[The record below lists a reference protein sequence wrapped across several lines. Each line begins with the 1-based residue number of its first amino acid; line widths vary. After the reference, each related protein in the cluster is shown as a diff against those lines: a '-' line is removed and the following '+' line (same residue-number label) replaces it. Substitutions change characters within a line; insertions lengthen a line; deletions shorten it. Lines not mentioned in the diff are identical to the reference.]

1 MKKFF
6 IDIFKPLGIVF
17 GDIGTS
23 PIYTLTIIAL
33 LTKPK
38 IEDIY
43 GIVSLIIWTI
53 VIIVSIQYAYLAMRF
68 SIRGEGGKIILG
80 EIAIRNLKNL
90 RMISFILLLIY
101 LGIGFLSG
109 DGIITPAISVLSAVE
124 GIKVISYFQN
134 LDQNIIIAITIVI
147 FIFLFSIQKGGADKI
162 YPLFSPIML
171 VWFLSLLIVGFIEIL
186 KVPNILIA
194 LNPLFAIEFIIKN
207 GVLSFIILS
216 EVILAA
222 TGGEALYSDMGH
234 IGKERIQKSWFFFV
248 FPSLTFNYL
257 GQGAYLIRNP
267 NSQSVFFE
275 MFKENF
281 PYLYIPFLILTISA
295 TIIASQ
301 AIITAVFS
309 LFFQASNLGFFPR
322 IRFKHLSKELYGQ
335 IYSSFINYTLFVL
348 VVLIVIIFKK
358 TENLGHAYGFSVAL
372 TMLIT
377 GILLSILHFHRKE
390 WILFF
395 LSIFITICDLLF
407 VLSGTLK
414 IPNGAYIP
422 IVIAVFL
429 IFIIINYTNGQR
441 KVYEKLQPVDF
452 KEFEVMFDNAYEN
465 ANKIKG
471 TAVFLVRD
479 YQKVPPY
486 VINVMFNQAIIY
498 ERNVFLSLVKKDEP
512 FGIKFGFEKELLPGL
527 DLFKIEFGYLEFVNV
542 EEILKESGID
552 EKVIFYGIE
561 EIVTNKWFYKIF
573 AFIKKISPRFDEFYN
588 FPSNKM
594 HGVISRVI
602 I

>member
-1 MKKFF
+1 
-6 IDIFKPLGIVF
+6 
-17 GDIGTS
+17 
-23 PIYTLTIIAL
+23 
-33 LTKPK
+33 
-38 IEDIY
+38 
-43 GIVSLIIWTI
+43 
-53 VIIVSIQYAYLAMRF
+53 
-68 SIRGEGGKIILG
+68 
-80 EIAIRNLKNL
+80 
-90 RMISFILLLIY
+90 
-101 LGIGFLSG
+101 
-109 DGIITPAISVLSAVE
+109 
-124 GIKVISYFQN
+124 
-134 LDQNIIIAITIVI
+134 
-147 FIFLFSIQKGGADKI
+147 
-162 YPLFSPIML
+162 
-171 VWFLSLLIVGFIEIL
+171 
-186 KVPNILIA
+186 
-194 LNPLFAIEFIIKN
+194 
-207 GVLSFIILS
+207 
-216 EVILAA
+216 
-222 TGGEALYSDMGH
+222 
-234 IGKERIQKSWFFFV
+234 
-248 FPSLTFNYL
+248 
-257 GQGAYLIRNP
+257 
-267 NSQSVFFE
+267 

-429 IFIIINYTNGQR
+429 IFIIINYTKGQR

-561 EIVTNKWFYKIF
+561 EIVTDKWFYKIF

>member
-6 IDIFKPLGIVF
+6 SDIFRPLGIVF

-33 LTKPK
+33 LTKPRQ
-38 IEDIY
+38 EDIY
-43 GIVSLIIWTI
+43 GIVSLIFWTL
-53 VIIVSIQYAYLAMRF
+53 VIIVSIQYAFLAMRF
-68 SIRGEGGKIILG
+68 SIRGEGGQIILG
-80 EIAIRNLKNL
+80 EIALKNIKNL
-90 RMISFILLLIY
+90 RVVSFISLLIY
-101 LGIGFLSG
+101 FGISFLAG

-134 LDQNIIIAITIVI
+134 LDQNFIIAITIAI
-147 FIFLFSIQKGGADKI
+147 FIFLFYIQKGGADKI
-162 YPLFSPIML
+162 YPAFSPIML
-171 VWFLSLLIVGFIEIL
+171 IWFLALFIVGLLETI
-186 KVPNILIA
+186 KMPSILIA
-194 LNPLFAIEFIIKN
+194 LNPIFAIEFIIKN
-207 GVLSFIILS
+207 GMLSFVALS

-222 TGGEALYSDMGH
+222 TGGEALYSDIGH
-234 IGKERIQKSWFFFV
+234 IGKERIQKSWFFLV
-248 FPSLTFNYL
+248 FPSLVFNYL
-257 GQGAYLIRNP
+257 GQGVYLIKNP
-267 NSQSVFFE
+267 NSQNVFFE
-275 MFKENF
+275 MFNENF
-281 PYLYIPFLILTISA
+281 PYLYIPFLILTILA

-309 LFFQASNLGFFPR
+309 LFFQASNLGLFPR
-322 IRFKHLSKELYGQ
+322 IKFKHLSKELYGQ
-335 IYSSFINYTLFVL
+335 IYSSFVNYSLFVC
-348 VVLIVIIFKK
+348 VVLVILIFKK
-358 TENLGHAYGFSVAL
+358 SENLGHAYGFSVAL

-377 GILLSILHFHRKE
+377 GILLSILNFYKKE
-390 WILFF
+390 WIFF
-395 LSIFITICDLLF
+395 VLSVCVTICDLMF
-407 VLSGTLK
+407 VLSGSLK
-414 IPNGAYIP
+414 IPSGAYIP
-422 IVIAVFL
+422 IVIAIFL
-429 IFIIINYTNGQR
+429 IFIIINYTKGQR
-441 KVYEKLQPVDF
+441 KVYEKLQPIDF
-452 KEFEVMFDNAYEN
+452 KEFEIMFNNVYEN

-512 FGIKFGFEKELLPGL
+512 FGIKFGFEKELLYGL

-552 EKVIFYGIE
+552 EKVIFYGFE
-561 EIVTNKWFYKIF
+561 EIITDKWFYKIY
-573 AFIKKISPRFDEFYN
+573 AFIKRISPRFDEFYN
-588 FPSNKM
+588 FPSHKM

>member
-207 GVLSFIILS
+207 GLLSFIILS

-429 IFIIINYTNGQR
+429 IFIIINYTKGQR

>member
-1 MKKFF
+1 MKKFL

-207 GVLSFIILS
+207 GLLSFIILS

-267 NSQSVFFE
+267 SSQSVFFE

-429 IFIIINYTNGQR
+429 IFIIINYTKGQR

-561 EIVTNKWFYKIF
+561 EIVTDKWFYKIF

>member
-1 MKKFF
+1 MKKFL

-207 GVLSFIILS
+207 GLLSFIILS

-377 GILLSILHFHRKE
+377 GIFLSILHFHRKE

-561 EIVTNKWFYKIF
+561 EIVTDKWFYKIF

>member
-207 GVLSFIILS
+207 GLLSFIILS

-429 IFIIINYTNGQR
+429 IFIIINYTKGQR

-561 EIVTNKWFYKIF
+561 EIVTDKWFYKIF

>member
-53 VIIVSIQYAYLAMRF
+53 VIIVSLQYAYLAMRF

-207 GVLSFIILS
+207 GLLSFIILS

-429 IFIIINYTNGQR
+429 IFIIINYTKGQR

-561 EIVTNKWFYKIF
+561 EIVTDKWFYKIF

>member
-186 KVPNILIA
+186 KMPNILIA

-207 GVLSFIILS
+207 GLLSFIILS

-542 EEILKESGID
+542 EEILRESGID

>member
-207 GVLSFIILS
+207 GLLSFIILS

-561 EIVTNKWFYKIF
+561 EIVTDKWFYKIF

>member
-124 GIKVISYFQN
+124 GIKVISYFQD

-207 GVLSFIILS
+207 GLLSFIILS

-429 IFIIINYTNGQR
+429 IFIIINYTKGQR

>member
-1 MKKFF
+1 MKKFL

-207 GVLSFIILS
+207 GLLSFIILS

-561 EIVTNKWFYKIF
+561 EIVTDKWFYKIF

>member
-53 VIIVSIQYAYLAMRF
+53 VIIVSLQYAYLAMRF

-207 GVLSFIILS
+207 GLLSFIILS

-429 IFIIINYTNGQR
+429 IFIIINYTKGQR

-542 EEILKESGID
+542 EEILRESGID

-561 EIVTNKWFYKIF
+561 EIVTDKWFYKIF

>member
-207 GVLSFIILS
+207 GLLSFIILS

-267 NSQSVFFE
+267 SSQSVFFE

-429 IFIIINYTNGQR
+429 IFIIINYTKGQR

>member
-53 VIIVSIQYAYLAMRF
+53 VIIVSLQYAYLAMRF

-171 VWFLSLLIVGFIEIL
+171 VWFLSLLIVGFMEIL

-207 GVLSFIILS
+207 GLLSFIILS

-561 EIVTNKWFYKIF
+561 EIVTDKWFYKIF

>member
-33 LTKPK
+33 MTRPK
-38 IEDIY
+38 QDDIY

-171 VWFLSLLIVGFIEIL
+171 VWFLLLLVVGFIEIL

-207 GVLSFIILS
+207 GLLSFIILS

>member
-53 VIIVSIQYAYLAMRF
+53 VIIVSLQYAYLAMRF

-186 KVPNILIA
+186 KMPNILIA

-207 GVLSFIILS
+207 GLLSFIILS

-561 EIVTNKWFYKIF
+561 EIVTDKWFYKIF

>member
-147 FIFLFSIQKGGADKI
+147 FIFLFGIQKGGADKI

-207 GVLSFIILS
+207 GLLSFIILS

-561 EIVTNKWFYKIF
+561 EIVTDKWFYKIF

>member
-53 VIIVSIQYAYLAMRF
+53 VIIVSLQYAYLAMRF

-186 KVPNILIA
+186 KMPNILIA

-207 GVLSFIILS
+207 GLLSFIILS

-429 IFIIINYTNGQR
+429 IFIIINYTKGQR

-561 EIVTNKWFYKIF
+561 EIVTDKWFYKIF

>member
-33 LTKPK
+33 MTKPK
-38 IEDIY
+38 QDDIY

-207 GVLSFIILS
+207 GLLSFIILS

>member
-309 LFFQASNLGFFPR
+309 LFFQASNLGFSPR

-561 EIVTNKWFYKIF
+561 EIVTDKWFYKIF

-594 HGVISRVI
+594 HGIISRVI

>member
-33 LTKPK
+33 MTKPK
-38 IEDIY
+38 QDDIY

-207 GVLSFIILS
+207 GLLSFIILS

-561 EIVTNKWFYKIF
+561 EIVTDKWFYKIF